1 MKSPLCILTFFL
13 SSLLATHTA
22 QAQGT
27 TTASMNG
34 AVVSDD
40 GQPVVGAT
48 IQAIHQPTGSQ
59 YVNATNTSGQFRIA
73 NMRVGGPY
81 TVVIS
86 FVGYE
91 ALTEKD
97 IYLDL
102 GQTFSFDATLR
113 ESVTQLQDIIVSA
126 GGMID
131 GNRTGSETN
140 IGAREIMALPTV
152 ERSLND
158 LTRLTPQANIVG
170 GGLSIAGV
178 NNRYNAIYIDGAV
191 NNDVFG
197 LAPSGTNGG
206 QAGISPISIDALE
219 QIQVVVGSY
228 DVTLGG
234 FAGGGINAVTRS
246 GKNFFEGSAYY
257 YWRNEKLSGKTPGDL
272 PDSERTRLDD
282 FSAKLYGF
290 RLGGPIIKNKLFFFV
305 NGEIQRE
312 ETPLP
317 FTFDGYRG
325 NANEAKIND
334 LVSYLDSE
342 YGYNPGGYRNNVR
355 SLNGEKFLARLDWNI
370 NERHKFTAR
379 HSYTRGESTNQ
390 DRPTNSAIYFFNTGY
405 TFPTTTN
412 STSLELKSSFNN
424 VSNDLILG
432 YTRVNDDRAILGDP
446 FPRVIAQDGPASVI
460 FGTDAFSYSNI
471 VEQDVF
477 TLTNN
482 FNVYQGRHTFTFGT
496 HNEYFNILN
505 LFTIFS
511 TPQYTFFNG
520 SDADGNPVTGLDG
533 FLNGGAGLYLFGHE
547 SPANP
552 GDNVRFGDDA
562 SNVAADFSALQL
574 AFYAQDE
581 FQVNNQLKLTLGVR
595 ADIPV
600 YLEDAPQ
607 INDDF
612 NTNTAPLLE
621 QTYDL
626 QGAQASRLP
635 ESSLLWSPR
644 LGFNWD
650 VDGTKTTQIRGG
662 LGIFTSR
669 IPWVWP
675 GGVFIRNGLTSS
687 FAVGFNTLQPTPNDW
702 RNLVN
707 LTKPSGDVDLF
718 TENFKY
724 PQVFRTSLGIDQA
737 LPWGLVGSAELTYTK
752 TVNNIDIKN
761 VNLKPSVANLEGADN
776 RPLFEQAQ
784 SELIDPTY
792 QRITLVDN
800 TNQGYTFNTT
810 LQIQKPFE
818 NGLTGSLAY
827 SFTRAQSLF
836 DAQGFINSTSWRDL
850 HSIGGRNNPSVAR
863 SALDVGS
870 RVIGFLSYRK
880 EYFNRFAT
888 TVTLV
893 YSGQSGAPY
902 SYIYRDGGNLTNED
916 SQERS
921 LVYVPANANEITFGQ
936 SGIVDVLVDD
946 EGNETNIIGGLPFS
960 EAEQQATYQ
969 ALDRFIENDAYL
981 SERRGQYA
989 ERNMSRTPFESVFDL
1004 KIQQEIFV
1012 KEPNG
1017 RQHTLQVSLDI
1028 FNFSNLLNKKW
1039 GARYIIGDSDDENN
1053 NNYRLLQ
1060 FEGFEYEDGAF
1071 TNRPVFSFETPER
1084 IADLEQS
1091 GINSARWSAQLGLR
1105 YIF

>member
-1 MKSPLCILTFFL
+1 
-13 SSLLATHTA
+13 
-22 QAQGT
+22 
-27 TTASMNG
+27 MNG

-446 FPRVIAQDGPASVI
+446 FPRVIAQDGPAS
-460 FGTDAFSYSNI
+460 GM
-471 VEQDVF
+471 
-477 TLTNN
+477 
-482 FNVYQGRHTFTFGT
+482 
-496 HNEYFNILN
+496 
-505 LFTIFS
+505 
-511 TPQYTFFNG
+511 
-520 SDADGNPVTGLDG
+520 
-533 FLNGGAGLYLFGHE
+533 FLH
-547 SPANP
+547 
-552 GDNVRFGDDA
+552 DCC
-562 SNVAADFSALQL
+562 
-574 AFYAQDE
+574 
-581 FQVNNQLKLTLGVR
+581 
-595 ADIPV
+595 
-600 YLEDAPQ
+600 
-607 INDDF
+607 
-612 NTNTAPLLE
+612 
-621 QTYDL
+621 
-626 QGAQASRLP
+626 
-635 ESSLLWSPR
+635 
-644 LGFNWD
+644 
-650 VDGTKTTQIRGG
+650 
-662 LGIFTSR
+662 
-669 IPWVWP
+669 
-675 GGVFIRNGLTSS
+675 
-687 FAVGFNTLQPTPNDW
+687 
-702 RNLVN
+702 
-707 LTKPSGDVDLF
+707 
-718 TENFKY
+718 
-724 PQVFRTSLGIDQA
+724 
-737 LPWGLVGSAELTYTK
+737 
-752 TVNNIDIKN
+752 
-761 VNLKPSVANLEGADN
+761 
-776 RPLFEQAQ
+776 
-784 SELIDPTY
+784 
-792 QRITLVDN
+792 
-800 TNQGYTFNTT
+800 
-810 LQIQKPFE
+810 
-818 NGLTGSLAY
+818 
-827 SFTRAQSLF
+827 
-836 DAQGFINSTSWRDL
+836 
-850 HSIGGRNNPSVAR
+850 
-863 SALDVGS
+863 
-870 RVIGFLSYRK
+870 
-880 EYFNRFAT
+880 
-888 TVTLV
+888 
-893 YSGQSGAPY
+893 
-902 SYIYRDGGNLTNED
+902 
-916 SQERS
+916 
-921 LVYVPANANEITFGQ
+921 
-936 SGIVDVLVDD
+936 
-946 EGNETNIIGGLPFS
+946 
-960 EAEQQATYQ
+960 
-969 ALDRFIENDAYL
+969 
-981 SERRGQYA
+981 
-989 ERNMSRTPFESVFDL
+989 
-1004 KIQQEIFV
+1004 
-1012 KEPNG
+1012 
-1017 RQHTLQVSLDI
+1017 
-1028 FNFSNLLNKKW
+1028 
-1039 GARYIIGDSDDENN
+1039 
-1053 NNYRLLQ
+1053 
-1060 FEGFEYEDGAF
+1060 
-1071 TNRPVFSFETPER
+1071 
-1084 IADLEQS
+1084 
-1091 GINSARWSAQLGLR
+1091 
-1105 YIF
+1105 